1 MTDLIKIAEDFF
13 KPVKQNDTIRVK
25 HPNGYSGVLYGKK
38 SMIIYRPDGTE
49 CLHTGFRNK
58 DIKTE
63 TDLYEQLEDMPEF
76 EDLLKAV
83 IKETEDAK

>member
-1 MTDLIKIAEDFF
+1 MTDLIKIADDFF
-13 KPVKQNDTIRVK
+13 KPVKQNDTIRVE
-25 HPNGYSGVLYGKK
+25 HPNGYSGVLYGKS
-38 SMIIYRPDGTE
+38 SMIIYGPGGTE